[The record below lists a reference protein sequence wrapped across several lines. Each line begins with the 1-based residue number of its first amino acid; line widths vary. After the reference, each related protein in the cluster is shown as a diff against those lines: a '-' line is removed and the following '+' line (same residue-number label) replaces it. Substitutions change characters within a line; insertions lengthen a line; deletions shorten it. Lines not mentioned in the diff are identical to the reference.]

1 MEYFIPVLMDEESLE
16 KNTVS
21 KALEKVCQTLRQRGY
36 KWRICYYLIIDRIVS
51 QKEISLE
58 AGLEKLWEK
67 NDYKGSIGVFE
78 PNTIDDHAVRA
89 IVFHI
94 LLQVLERQTTPYER
108 FILGC
113 WKLDAEKQCLT
124 ACLKKKIEFQNQ
136 TENETKFKEQVQFR
150 LEEMVPDH
158 MSSWKSTFFSMP
170 VHYDSLEQFG
180 KGNIWEERK
189 ASYRNLLRVLYG
201 RETVFEQFLEEN
213 RKLNNENE
221 IMWEFLNRQDGN
233 LYEIKKLLK
242 NRVNEIKE
250 DYQKKIDEAKIQKE
264 KFIRISNNIEKKRS
278 FKKHRNRR
286 ITGKVMERILETR
299 GKYFCMET
307 EI

>member
-1 MEYFIPVLMDEESLE
+1 MKFLFDKEQNFCKKVETVVNSYEEKIRGGILDRQTEYFIPVLMDEESLE

-67 NDYKGSIGVFE
+67 NDYRGSIGVFE

-124 ACLKKKIEFQNQ
+124 ACLEKKIEFQNQ
-136 TENETKFKEQVQFR
+136 SENETK
-150 LEEMVPDH
+150 
-158 MSSWKSTFFSMP
+158 S
-170 VHYDSLEQFG
+170 
-180 KGNIWEERK
+180 
-189 ASYRNLLRVLYG
+189 
-201 RETVFEQFLEEN
+201 
-213 RKLNNENE
+213 
-221 IMWEFLNRQDGN
+221 
-233 LYEIKKLLK
+233 K
-242 NRVNEIKE
+242 NRYSSVW
-250 DYQKKIDEAKIQKE
+250 KKW
-264 KFIRISNNIEKKRS
+264 FRII
-278 FKKHRNRR
+278 
-286 ITGKVMERILETR
+286 
-299 GKYFCMET
+299 
-307 EI
+307 